1 MAEYNLE
8 ERKILLK
15 TAHDSIQSGLDKNT
29 ALSILLSNYPEHLL
43 QIRACFVT
51 LHLNNNLRG
60 CIGSLIA
67 SQPLVVNVSQNA
79 FNAAFGDPRFPKL
92 NAAEFKQ
99 IKMDIS
105 VLSKPT
111 PLSVASEGDLLKKL
125 QPGVHGVILAD
136 GGRKATFLPSVWDQ
150 LPNPADFVIHLKNK
164 AGWSDDYW
172 SNTMQVETYTAELI
186 S

>member
-8 ERKILLK
+8 ERKILLQ
-15 TAHDSIQSGLDKNT
+15 TALASIHSGLDNHT
-29 ALSILLSNYPEHLL
+29 ALSILLSDYPEHLL

-79 FNAAFGDPRFPKL
+79 FNAAFADPRFPKL

-99 IKMDIS
+99 IKLDIS
-105 VLSKPT
+105 VLSAPV
-111 PLSVASEGDLLKKL
+111 PMRVASEADLLQKL
-125 QPGVHGVILAD
+125 QPGIHGVILED
-136 GGRKATFLPSVWDQ
+136 GSRRATFLPSVWEQ
-150 LPNPADFVIHLKNK
+150 LPNPTDFVIHLKNK
-164 AGWSDDYW
+164 AGWPDNYW
-172 SNTMQVETYTAELI
+172 SNSMQVETYTAELI